1 MKFFSW
7 LESIFRKKT
16 MSDATTGA
24 AASDSTVSA
33 AAPAAT
39 ATPAATTVDAATAAA
54 TASSDAVL
62 AKVKALLV
70 ASGHDVEIVFD
81 DLVAVAKKLV

>member
-1 MKFFSW
+1 
-7 LESIFRKKT
+7 
-16 MSDATTGA
+16 ATA
-24 AASDSTVSA
+24 AASQAAAVSA
-33 AAPAAT
+33 AT
-39 ATPAATTVDAATAAA
+39 AAATTAATAAA